1 MDPLRY
7 GLHSPRI
14 GGATCALVSS
24 GGNEFIVKQMG
35 FWKGASVRQYARPT
49 TALIAQIQRGMMQS
63 ASTTLCN
70 STTATTEKV
79 AQPSVKQCAAQA
91 QRNWGMAETVGQSRP
106 VTCKVTKLLVG
117 DRVKTDSRRF
127 DVSDVDSDGEACPKW
142 SEENGRYT
150 FGAVLCTRSAKK
162 SVNGKTIKV
171 RYDDG
176 DELWQCRDD
185 LIAILSDDE

>member
-1 MDPLRY
+1 
-7 GLHSPRI
+7 
-14 GGATCALVSS
+14 
-24 GGNEFIVKQMG
+24 MG
-35 FWKGASVRQYARPT
+35 FWKGASVRQYARAT
-49 TALIAQIQRGMMQS
+49 TALIAQIQRGMMQT

-70 STTATTEKV
+70 SMTAATEAV
-79 AQPSVKQCAAQA
+79 TQPSAEQDVKQVSQD
-91 QRNWGMAETVGQSRP
+91 WGPVEAVSRSRT
-106 VTCKVTKLLVG
+106 VTCKVPKLQAG

-127 DVSDVDSDGEACPKW
+127 DVSDVDSDREVCPKW

-150 FGAVLCTRSAKK
+150 YGAVLCTRSAKK
-162 SVNGKTIKV
+162 SDNGKTVKV